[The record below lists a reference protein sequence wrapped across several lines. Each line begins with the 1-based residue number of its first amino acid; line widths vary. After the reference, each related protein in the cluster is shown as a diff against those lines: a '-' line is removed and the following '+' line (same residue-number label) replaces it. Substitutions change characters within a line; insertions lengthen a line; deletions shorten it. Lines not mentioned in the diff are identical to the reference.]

1 MSAPRA
7 EATPGRT
14 PALSTDA
21 QADLVRRYAR
31 MLRSASASAGMR
43 RNGFERPAW
52 SASSG
57 RFTRPMVAEQR
68 IDDA

>member
-1 MSAPRA
+1 
-7 EATPGRT
+7 
-14 PALSTDA
+14 
-21 QADLVRRYAR
+21 